1 MSEFAKL
8 GASADCGAA
17 RCGGTRDRI
26 LLTMVLYAMIRTG
39 QALAGD
45 HVSGADAKLT
55 PDARA
60 GRLPQPSSLFSTDR
74 SFADADAFSATEFR
88 PRNHP
93 VAGTQSAAGAG
104 FVSDAPMLQSTSVWQ
119 TLAEYKSQDRVRVL
133 TLLET
138 HGSTLSLQASK
149 RGGPSL
155 QWSSR
160 RMNREGGTR
169 GLLDRLVSA
178 ALRGAGNS
186 QRASPNT
193 IPSPSRPP
201 TAAPAALKTSILSPA
216 GAAQ

>member
-8 GASADCGAA
+8 GTSADCSAA
-17 RCGGTRDRI
+17 RCGATRDRI
-26 LLTMVLYAMIRTG
+26 LLIVLLYAMIRTG

-45 HVSGADAKLT
+45 QVSVDEKLK

-60 GRLPQPSSLFSTDR
+60 EPLPLPSSLFSTNR
-74 SFADADAFSATEFR
+74 SFADGDAFSATEFR
-88 PRNHP
+88 PREHA
-93 VAGTQSAAGAG
+93 VTGAHSAAGAG
-104 FVSDAPMLQSTSVWQ
+104 FGSDAPMLQSTSVWQ
-119 TLAEYKSQDRVRVL
+119 TMAEYRSQDRVRVL